1 MKSGI
6 EHDASLAYRQNKTV
20 PIIEGV
26 SVNLD
31 SYYESGWIDV
41 QGFNQVG
48 FAIKNDGATSSA
60 MDLDWSYDGKTAH
73 GKDLYVIPSAET
85 VLRAGHTDIKAPY
98 MRVIVKNRDKLAPH
112 VMSAYAYL
120 KV

>member
-31 SYYESGWIDV
+31 SYY
-41 QGFNQVG
+41 
-48 FAIKNDGATSSA
+48 
-60 MDLDWSYDGKTAH
+60 
-73 GKDLYVIPSAET
+73 KDLI
-85 VLRAGHTDIKAPY
+85 R
-98 MRVIVKNRDKLAPH
+98 
-112 VMSAYAYL
+112 
-120 KV
+120 